1 MGEEKKPGS
10 TLDRVICFICI
21 PWLIMG
27 AIALPSTAYENRTT
41 VLIAMIAVP
50 AALGTVF
57 GIRLI
62 RTKGLGSRLAGG
74 CALVFFGGLTLL
86 MVISGLLQL
95 LHLIK

>member
-21 PWLIMG
+21 PWLILG
-27 AIALPSTAYENRTT
+27 AIALPSTVEKNRIT
-41 VLIAMIAVP
+41 VLIAMIAIP

-57 GIRLI
+57 GIRLV

-74 CALVFFGGLTLL
+74 CALVFFGAVVLAMLALGLRALL
-86 MVISGLLQL
+86 
-95 LHLIK
+95 K